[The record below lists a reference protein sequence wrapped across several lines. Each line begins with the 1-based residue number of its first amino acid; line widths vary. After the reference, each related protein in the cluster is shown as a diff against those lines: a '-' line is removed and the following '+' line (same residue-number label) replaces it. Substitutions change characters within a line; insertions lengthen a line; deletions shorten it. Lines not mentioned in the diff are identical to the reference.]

1 MSEPGSYVLLLHLPI
16 SQNLTI
22 GKLGT
27 FDFPAGWYAYVGSA
41 FGAGGLMGRLKHH
54 LKPVERPHWHIDYLR
69 QAADIKEV
77 WMSPG
82 RERREETWVELILD
96 IPGAITLIDGFGASD
111 SKQDSHLIYFD
122 VRPLLDD
129 FAVGVRTRFPEEQVI
144 RAVIDNNSDAPASD

>member
-82 RERREETWVELILD
+82 RERREEAWVELILD